1 MNTLL
6 GFAFR
11 DWWQLLK
18 ENRFNVDARYRWRA
32 MMITIASMM
41 NSKGRKKE
49 DKQFSSQIDETQ
61 IKQAPIFILG
71 HWRSGTTLL
80 HSLMTVDQRFAYP
93 TLFEVSNPHTF
104 LTREDKIVRRF
115 KNAPAQKRAMDNVEV
130 TLQSP
135 AEDEFALLLLS
146 LRSPNLGWVFPRREL
161 YYDRY
166 LSFEGVSV
174 EELEIWKSAF
184 THFLKKLTL
193 KHQQTLILKSP
204 GHTSRV
210 KILLDI
216 FPDAKFIHIHR
227 NPFKVFQSTKN
238 LYTKNIPLAQL
249 QKSDNGILAQ
259 NIIKRYAAM
268 YHTFF
273 EDRKLLSPNQYFEVR
288 YEDLVKDKLGHIRR
302 IYQQLGI
309 PGFKEVEPKLQQY
322 INENSKYE
330 KNVYQSLEPTLHE
343 KITNDWYQCFEEW
356 GYSKLPSVK

>member
-6 GFAFR
+6 GFAFK

-18 ENRFNVDARYRWRA
+18 ENRFNVDAGYRRRA
-32 MMITIASMM
+32 MMITIASIL

-49 DKQFSSQIDETQ
+49 DRLFSNQIDETE
-61 IKQAPIFILG
+61 IKQAPVFILG

-104 LTREDKIVRRF
+104 LTREDKIFERF
-115 KNAPAQKRAMDNVEV
+115 KNAPARKRAMDNVEV
-130 TLQSP
+130 TIQSP

-146 LRSPNLGWVFPRREL
+146 LRSPNIGWIFPRREL

-166 LSFEGVSV
+166 LNFKNVFH
-174 EELEIWKSAF
+174 EELQIWKSAF

-193 KHQQTLILKSP
+193 KHQKPLILKSP

-210 KILLDI
+210 KILLEM

-227 NPFKVFQSTKN
+227 NPFSVFKSTQKLYAKN
-238 LYTKNIPLAQL
+238 VPLAQL
-249 QKSDNGILAQ
+249 QKSDNGILTQ
-259 NIIKRYAAM
+259 NIIKRYAVM
-268 YHTFF
+268 YNTFF
-273 EDRKLLSPNQYFEVR
+273 EDRKLLSPNQYFEVG
-288 YEDLVKDKLGHIRR
+288 YEELVKDKLGHIRR

-309 PGFKEVEPKLQQY
+309 PGFKEVEPGLQEY
-322 INENSKYE
+322 INENAKYQ
-330 KNVYQSLEPTLHE
+330 KNVHQPLEKSLHE
-343 KITNDWYQCFEEW
+343 KIINDWHQCFEEW
-356 GYSKLPSVK
+356 GYSTLPAG